1 MNDDLLIPL
10 SVLALDLHTTATELA
25 DQLADQVLA
34 DDLGRP
40 AIDRP
45 IARQLIAEHQDKL
58 AKAAAAQRER
68 AEAHR
73 QRMAAIPDPAA
84 RVKALQ
90 RQAAARRAAGLWDD
104 NLSAFEQMIAD
115 DDAARREA
123 STKMDDYLNATGTG
137 YRIPHGQP

>member
-1 MNDDLLIPL
+1 
-10 SVLALDLHTTATELA
+10 
-25 DQLADQVLA
+25 
-34 DDLGRP
+34 
-40 AIDRP
+40 
-45 IARQLIAEHQDKL
+45 
-58 AKAAAAQRER
+58 
-68 AEAHR
+68 
-73 QRMAAIPDPAA
+73 MAAIPDPAA